1 MVDATDIANQGKRRS
16 GANHGRWVQ
25 SGSEDSSPAAASTV
39 GRGVYVINMRTGARL
54 GFIATDYSVPADVS
68 IVDSDGDGFVDRVY
82 LVHVRAQLYR
92 IDIEDA
98 VGDQAARF

>member
-1 MVDATDIANQGKRRS
+1 MLIMGGGYDAA
-16 GANHGRWVQ
+16 A
-25 SGSEDSSPAAASTV
+25 EDASPAGATTM

-54 GFIATDYSVPADVS
+54 GWLATDYSVPADVS

-82 LVHVRAQLYR
+82 VVDARAQLYR

-98 VGDQAARF
+98 ADGSSRGVSPGASRKSPR